1 MSQRRGRKRRRR
13 RKLPGWIYVLH
24 KDVPWARD
32 HYKIGK
38 TTYSVESALARAVTG
53 SSYKVTEYARYRVR
67 NVHKAEKK
75 LHEHFA
81 YKRIEGGGREWFRL
95 NAVDRAKIQFLL
107 VGE

>member
-1 MSQRRGRKRRRR
+1 MARRRKRRRR
-13 RKLPGWIYVLH
+13 RKLSGWIYAFH
-24 KDVPWARD
+24 KDVPLRRD
-32 HYKIGK
+32 HYKLGK
-38 TTYSVESALARAVTG
+38 TTYSVESALARAITG

-67 NVHKAEKK
+67 NVHKAERK

-81 YKRIEGGGREWFRL
+81 DKRIKGGGREWFRL